1 MGRQL
6 ARRRAPVTN
15 YDDDEPEDAPFDT
28 EDDTPRT
35 RRSRRNAEPEEPPA
49 RSRSRRSRND
59 DDDDEPPARPSR
71 RARSSRDDD
80 DDDEPRRGRSAARS
94 ERGSSRSSRD
104 DPPKRAKAQAKGGWD
119 TVETNRAN
127 RFSNPGQ
134 IKVKDKEILLKFLEA
149 EPFASYGQ
157 HWVGQ
162 RSYTCGMN
170 ADYQKCPLCSVGN
183 PTRYMALF
191 NIIEMDSGENRFWE
205 VGPEA
210 TKTLME
216 FNEEQR
222 TSPLNKDGL
231 YFAAKRF
238 KKDNGFY
245 GFKIERVKED
255 ELEDE
260 FEVEPLEDEELDE
273 ALDNLFNADVIQV
286 NTLAELRTAAKED
299 DRE

>member
-1 MGRQL
+1 VGRQL

-15 YDDDEPEDAPFDT
+15 YDDDEPEDAPFDA
-28 EDDTPRT
+28 EDDEPVT
-35 RRSRRNAEPEEPPA
+35 RRSRRNRDDDDEPRGRA
-49 RSRSRRSRND
+49 RSRRSRND
-59 DDDDEPPARPSR
+59 DDDEPPARSR
-71 RARSSRDDD
+71 RSRSRDD
-80 DDDEPRRGRSAARS
+80 DDDEPRRDRSSARS
-94 ERGSSRSSRD
+94 ERGSSRRSRD
-104 DPPKRAKAQAKGGWD
+104 EEPPKRAKAQAKGGWD
-119 TVETNRAN
+119 TVETNRAS

-134 IKVKDKEILLKFLEA
+134 IKVKDKEILLKFLEE

-183 PTRYMALF
+183 PCRYIALF
-191 NIIEMDSGENRFWE
+191 NILDMDSGENRFWE

-216 FNEEQR
+216 FNEESR

-245 GFKIERVKED
+245 GFKIERVKEA

-260 FEVEPLEDEELDE
+260 FDGIEPLDDDELDQ
-273 ALDNLFNADVIQV
+273 ALENLFTADVIQV
-286 NTLAELRTAAKED
+286 NTLAELRAAAKED

>member
-35 RRSRRNAEPEEPPA
+35 RRSRRNAEPEPEKPA
-49 RSRSRRSRND
+49 RSRRSRND
-59 DDDDEPPARPSR
+59 DDDDDEPAPRRGRSAERSERGSSR
-71 RARSSRDDD
+71 RSRDE
-80 DDDEPRRGRSAARS
+80 DDDEPRRGR
-94 ERGSSRSSRD
+94 RGRD
-104 DPPKRAKAQAKGGWD
+104 EDPPKRAKVQAKGGWD

-134 IKVKDKEILLKFLEA
+134 IKVKDKEILFKFLEE

-170 ADYQKCPLCSVGN
+170 AEYQKCPLCSIGN

-205 VGPEA
+205 TGPEA

-260 FEVEPLEDEELDE
+260 FEVEPLDDDELDA
-273 ALDNLFNADVIQV
+273 ALDNLFSADVIQV

>member
-1 MGRQL
+1 MARQL
-6 ARRRAPVTN
+6 ARRRAAVKD
-15 YDDDEPEDAPFDT
+15 YDDDEEPK
-28 EDDTPRT
+28 RG
-35 RRSRRNAEPEEPPA
+35 RRSRNDEPEDDYEDDEEEEERP
-49 RSRSRRSRND
+49 RSRRARSRND
-59 DDDDEPPARPSR
+59 DDDTPR
-71 RARSSRDDD
+71 RDRSSARSSRGSSRRSRDD
-80 DDDEPRRGRSAARS
+80 DDDEPRRGRSR
-94 ERGSSRSSRD
+94 RD
-104 DPPKRAKAQAKGGWD
+104 EEPPKRAKAQAKGGWD
-119 TVETNRAN
+119 TVETNRAS

-134 IKVKDKEILLKFLEA
+134 IKVKDKEILLKFLEE

-170 ADYQKCPLCSVGN
+170 ADYQKCPLCAVGN
-183 PTRYMALF
+183 PCRYIALF
-191 NIIEMDSGENRFWE
+191 NIVEMDSGENRFWE

-216 FNEEQR
+216 FNEESR

-260 FEVEPLEDEELDE
+260 FELEPLEDDELDE
-273 ALDNLFNADVIQV
+273 ALDNLFTSDVIQV
-286 NTLAELRTAAKED
+286 NTLAELRAAAKED